1 MMKLILASN
10 NAKKMKE
17 LRAILSDMDV
27 EILSQRE
34 AGCNFEVDETGT
46 TFAENA
52 YLKAKAVFDATCEA
66 TVADDSGLMV
76 EALGGEPG
84 VYSARYAPGGHDAT
98 DKERYEYLL
107 KKMGDTENRKAKFVS
122 SICCLLP
129 DGRIIR
135 TEGECHGRILTEP
148 CGEGGFGYDPVF
160 MPDGYD
166 ESMAQLGTEVK
177 NKISHRAHALAK
189 FKEELRKTDGID
201 K

>member
-52 YLKAKAVFDATCEA
+52 YLKAKAVFDATGEA

-177 NKISHRAHALAK
+177 NKISHRAHAVAK

>member
-52 YLKAKAVFDATCEA
+52 YLKAKAVFDATGEA

-160 MPDGYD
+160 MPDGYND
-166 ESMAQLGTEVK
+166 SMAVLGTELK
-177 NKISHRAHALAK
+177 NRISHRARALAK
-189 FKEELRKTDGID
+189 FKMELRKINVTD